1 LSPTDARSAPNRR
14 DSLLNAYI
22 SAYQAKDAR
31 AYLSLFSQDADYVDF
46 AVQVHAKISQ
56 LKGELASSFRRE
68 AFYLSLFSQ
77 DADYVD
83 FAVQVHAKISQLK
96 GELASSFRREAFRL
110 VFHSSFLSADG
121 KSAALQGTYNDSARG
136 GEPASVP
143 IASFLQIADGKI
155 TREAIYY
162 DGSLFKRH
170 LHAA

>member
-1 LSPTDARSAPNRR
+1 LPPTDARSDPKRG

-31 AYLSLFSQDADYVDF
+31 A
-46 AVQVHAKISQ
+46 
-56 LKGELASSFRRE
+56 
-68 AFYLSLFSQ
+68 YLSLFSQ

-121 KSAALQGTYNDSARG
+121 KSAALQGTYSDSARG

-143 IASFLQIADGKI
+143 IASFLQIAEGKI

>member
-31 AYLSLFSQDADYVDF
+31 A
-46 AVQVHAKISQ
+46 
-56 LKGELASSFRRE
+56 
-68 AFYLSLFSQ
+68 YLSLFSQ

>member
-1 LSPTDARSAPNRR
+1 MARGCSENPAFGEPERLTTRYSRRPKEKRLSPTDARSAPNRR

-68 AFYLSLFSQ
+68 P
-77 DADYVD
+77 
-83 FAVQVHAKISQLK
+83 
-96 GELASSFRREAFRL
+96 FRL

-121 KSAALQGTYNDSARG
+121 KSAALQGTYSDSARG

-143 IASFLQIADGKI
+143 IASFLQIAEGKI

>member
-1 LSPTDARSAPNRR
+1 LPPTDARSSPNRR

-31 AYLSLFSQDADYVDF
+31 A
-46 AVQVHAKISQ
+46 
-56 LKGELASSFRRE
+56 
-68 AFYLSLFSQ
+68 YLSLFSQ

-162 DGSLFKRH
+162 DGSLFERH

>member
-1 LSPTDARSAPNRR
+1 MPPTDARSAPNRR

-31 AYLSLFSQDADYVDF
+31 A
-46 AVQVHAKISQ
+46 
-56 LKGELASSFRRE
+56 
-68 AFYLSLFSQ
+68 YLSLFSQ

>member
-1 LSPTDARSAPNRR
+1 MPPSDARSAPNRR

-31 AYLSLFSQDADYVDF
+31 A
-46 AVQVHAKISQ
+46 
-56 LKGELASSFRRE
+56 
-68 AFYLSLFSQ
+68 YLSLFSQ

>member
-1 LSPTDARSAPNRR
+1 LPPTDARSSPNRR

-31 AYLSLFSQDADYVDF
+31 A
-46 AVQVHAKISQ
+46 
-56 LKGELASSFRRE
+56 
-68 AFYLSLFSQ
+68 YLSLFSQ

>member
-1 LSPTDARSAPNRR
+1 LPPTDARSAPNRR

-31 AYLSLFSQDADYVDF
+31 A
-46 AVQVHAKISQ
+46 
-56 LKGELASSFRRE
+56 
-68 AFYLSLFSQ
+68 YLSLFSQ

>member
-1 LSPTDARSAPNRR
+1 LSPTAARSAPNRR

-31 AYLSLFSQDADYVDF
+31 A
-46 AVQVHAKISQ
+46 
-56 LKGELASSFRRE
+56 
-68 AFYLSLFSQ
+68 YLSLFSQ

>member
-1 LSPTDARSAPNRR
+1 MARGGSESPAFGEPERVTTRYSHRPKEKRLSPTDARSAPNRR

-31 AYLSLFSQDADYVDF
+31 A
-46 AVQVHAKISQ
+46 
-56 LKGELASSFRRE
+56 
-68 AFYLSLFSQ
+68 YLSLFSQ

-143 IASFLQIADGKI
+143 IASFLQIAEGKI

>member
-1 LSPTDARSAPNRR
+1 MSPTDARSAPNRR

-31 AYLSLFSQDADYVDF
+31 A
-46 AVQVHAKISQ
+46 
-56 LKGELASSFRRE
+56 
-68 AFYLSLFSQ
+68 YLSLFSQ

>member
-1 LSPTDARSAPNRR
+1 MPPTDARSAPNRR

-56 LKGELASSFRRE
+56 LKGELASSFHRE
-68 AFYLSLFSQ
+68 S
-77 DADYVD
+77 
-83 FAVQVHAKISQLK
+83 
-96 GELASSFRREAFRL
+96 FRL

-143 IASFLQIADGKI
+143 IASFLQIAKGKI

>member
-1 LSPTDARSAPNRR
+1 MPPTDARSAPNRR

-22 SAYQAKDAR
+22 SAYQAKDVR
-31 AYLSLFSQDADYVDF
+31 A
-46 AVQVHAKISQ
+46 
-56 LKGELASSFRRE
+56 
-68 AFYLSLFSQ
+68 YLSLFSQ

-143 IASFLQIADGKI
+143 IASFLQIADGQI

>member
-1 LSPTDARSAPNRR
+1 LPPTDARSAPNRR

-56 LKGELASSFRRE
+56 LKGELASSFRR
-68 AFYLSLFSQ
+68 Q
-77 DADYVD
+77 
-83 FAVQVHAKISQLK
+83 
-96 GELASSFRREAFRL
+96 AFRL

>member
-1 LSPTDARSAPNRR
+1 MPPTDARSSPNRR

-31 AYLSLFSQDADYVDF
+31 A
-46 AVQVHAKISQ
+46 
-56 LKGELASSFRRE
+56 
-68 AFYLSLFSQ
+68 YLSLFSQ

>member
-1 LSPTDARSAPNRR
+1 LPPTDARSAPHRR

-31 AYLSLFSQDADYVDF
+31 A
-46 AVQVHAKISQ
+46 
-56 LKGELASSFRRE
+56 
-68 AFYLSLFSQ
+68 YLSLFSQ

>member
-1 LSPTDARSAPNRR
+1 MPPTDARSAPNRR
-14 DSLLNAYI
+14 DSPLNAYI

-56 LKGELASSFRRE
+56 LKGELASSF
-68 AFYLSLFSQ
+68 
-77 DADYVD
+77 
-83 FAVQVHAKISQLK
+83 H
-96 GELASSFRREAFRL
+96 REAFRL

-143 IASFLQIADGKI
+143 IASFLQIAEGKI
-155 TREAIYY
+155 TREAVYY

>member
-1 LSPTDARSAPNRR
+1 MSPTAARSAPNRR

-31 AYLSLFSQDADYVDF
+31 A
-46 AVQVHAKISQ
+46 
-56 LKGELASSFRRE
+56 
-68 AFYLSLFSQ
+68 YLSLFSQ